1 MSRSFTPPDTLSQQD
16 IRTIA
21 DVRRDI
27 WTNSFQGMGYGT
39 ATGIVV
45 HTIASLVT
53 RSKQLNRNTALFS
66 ALAGGALGSF
76 LAATV
81 TGKNQVHQLHP
92 IFQIGANGSSA
103 AKPDSGDDSV
113 MSSSSSPLVRAKER
127 EEQLRTTLERRH
139 SNIEPSS
146 QEDLLRNR
154 VLRRKTLQNAL
165 LHQNGLNDSHGGHWV
180 EK

>member
-1 MSRSFTPPDTLSQQD
+1 MSRSFTPPSTLSQQD

-27 WTNSFQGMGYGT
+27 WTNSFRGMGYGSV
-39 ATGIVV
+39 TGIAA

-66 ALAGGALGSF
+66 LLAGGALGSF

-81 TGKNQVHQLHP
+81 TGKNEVHQLHP
-92 IFQIGANGSSA
+92 IFQIGATGSSSR
-103 AKPDSGDDSV
+103 PDTLGDPI
-113 MSSSSSPLVRAKER
+113 MSSSSPPPLVRAKER

-146 QEDLLRNR
+146 QEEILRNR
-154 VLRRKTLQNAL
+154 MLRRKTLQNAL
-165 LHQNGLNDSHGGHWV
+165 VHQRGLNDAHGGHWV

>member
-1 MSRSFTPPDTLSQQD
+1 MSRSFTPPSTLSQQD

-27 WTNSFQGMGYGT
+27 WTNSFHGMGYGSV
-39 ATGIVV
+39 TGIVA

-66 ALAGGALGSF
+66 FLAGGALGSF

-92 IFQIGANGSSA
+92 IFQIGATGSNSSGGR
-103 AKPDSGDDSV
+103 PDTGGD
-113 MSSSSSPLVRAKER
+113 SSPPLVRAKER

-139 SNIEPSS
+139 SNVEPSS
-146 QEDLLRNR
+146 QEDILRNR
-154 VLRRKTLQNAL
+154 MLRRKTLQNAL